1 MKATWDIPKEMLD
14 NAKDFQN
21 DFYNRFTLRKAA
33 SPLQLTADTAKDYF
47 FPTFYGDVSCAM
59 VIFMC
64 SYEKAASLI
73 ARQLSPQI
81 VPVRM
86 PQGRAI
92 VAFSCY
98 EYKKVLGVRP
108 YNEIAI
114 AFPVMVNPS
123 CNVPVLPMVINAFA
137 RFGYYIAGMPVTSK
151 ENTIRGRKIWGL
163 PKVTEEIDIRY
174 QADECLVR
182 TMDEKGDVYLSLRI
196 PTEGTPTNFD
206 VSSYLYSQRDGKLL
220 KSRTDFKANFNVKKN
235 MGLLWKKNVRAD
247 RPFIELGNTSFAPML
262 KELEIEETPFQ
273 TRCARTMSS
282 CFDLPGEQ
290 LPSWAQNLQMGNS
303 SLPPEKEL

>member
-1 MKATWDIPKEMLD
+1 MKATWDIPKETLD
-14 NAKDFQN
+14 NVKDFQN
-21 DFYNRFTLRKAA
+21 DFYKRFTLRKAPQ
-33 SPLQLTADTAKDYF
+33 PLQLSADISKDYL

-59 VIFMC
+59 AIFMC
-64 SYEKAASLI
+64 SYDKAASLL

-86 PQGRAI
+86 PRGRSL

-114 AFPVMVNPS
+114 AIPVMVNPS
-123 CNVPVLPMVINAFA
+123 CNVPVLPMIINSFS

-163 PKVTEEIDIRY
+163 PKLTQEIDIRKD
-174 QADECLVR
+174 AGECMVT

-196 PTEGTPTNFD
+196 PTNGVPTDFD
-206 VSSYLYSQRDGKLL
+206 VSSYLYTQLGGRLL
-220 KSRTDFKANFNVKKN
+220 QNRTDFKAAFNVKKN
-235 MGLLWKKNVRAD
+235 MPLLWRKDVQPD
-247 RPFIELGNTSFAPML
+247 RPFIQLGDSSFAPML
-262 KELEIEETPFQ
+262 KELEIEATPFQ
-273 TRCARTMSS
+273 TRYAENVSS
-282 CFDLPGEQ
+282 CFDLPGDQ
-290 LPSWAQNLQMGNS
+290 LPFWAKDLQVSNHT
-303 SLPPEKEL
+303 LPPEREL